1 MSKLFASIKKEFLL
15 LIYDKVGLLLMYL
28 MPIFLVFVITI
39 VQDSTFKLVN
49 ENNIEISVV
58 NNDKGNLGDSLL
70 SILHN
75 SGSFEISENKGLS
88 KEEIKTSLLNNN
100 HLLTFEI
107 PSGFTAQ
114 LTLKAQGI
122 SRGMLQ
128 EFGILDADS
137 INKQEQFVSP
147 LNIYY
152 DPVLQESFRYSII
165 SSIYSFLG
173 ALENRLMIESLY
185 KEMGYDE
192 IPTNLEAQFIKNR
205 IEINQIAASSSSEEI
220 TPNSAQHNVPAWSI
234 FAMFFMVISL
244 GGIIVKERLSGSFIR
259 LQTIPSSFVLVL
271 MSKVIVYLFVAISQ
285 LAIIFLL
292 GKFLF
297 PLIGLPSL
305 SMPTNTI
312 GLIIVSSFSAL
323 AAISFAMLVGTYAKT
338 VEQASGFGAITII
351 IFAAI
356 GGIWV
361 PSFVMPAYLQT
372 IGKISPLHW
381 CLEGYYTLF
390 LKGGD
395 WALLIPTFIFLGLF
409 IAICNLLIYLKL
421 KSQNYV

>member
-1 MSKLFASIKKEFLL
+1 MGKLLASIKKEFLL

-49 ENNIEISVV
+49 ENNLEILVI
-58 NNDKGNLGDSLL
+58 NNDKGELGDSLL
-70 SILHN
+70 SILQN
-75 SGSFEISENKGLS
+75 SGSFKITEKKGLS
-88 KEEIKTSLLNNN
+88 KAKIQQSLLNDNQ
-100 HLLTFEI
+100 LLAFEI
-107 PSGFTAQ
+107 PKGFTSELNA
-114 LTLKAQGI
+114 KAKGI

-128 EFGILDADS
+128 EFGIIDADS
-137 INKQEQFVSP
+137 TEKNENEIHP
-147 LNIYY
+147 LNMYY
-152 DPVLQESFRYSII
+152 DPVLQESFRHSIV

-173 ALENRLMIESLY
+173 ALENRLMIENLY
-185 KEMGYDE
+185 TEMGYDDVPSNLDSQFKNNRVE
-192 IPTNLEAQFIKNR
+192 ID
-205 IEINQIAASSSSEEI
+205 QIAANSSSNEVI
-220 TPNSAQHNVPAWSI
+220 PNSTQHNVPAWSI

-244 GGIIVKERLSGSFIR
+244 GGNIVKERLSGSFVR

-271 MSKVIVYLFVAISQ
+271 ISKVIIYLIVALSQ
-285 LAIIFLL
+285 LAIIFAL

-297 PLIGLPSL
+297 PTLGLPSL
-305 SMPTNTI
+305 AMPSNLA
-312 GLIIVSSFSAL
+312 GLLLVSILSSL

-338 VEQASGFGAITII
+338 VEQASGFGAITVI

-381 CLEGYYTLF
+381 CLEGFYTLF

-395 WALLIPTFIFLGLF
+395 WSLLVPTFVFLGLF
-409 IAICNLLIYLKL
+409 TLICQVLIFLKL
-421 KSQNYV
+421 RSQGYV